1 MRCSLFVSSKSCAQ
15 SVCDYLCLQLALTLS
30 PPDDRLSISG
40 QKAGSIIILDA
51 FWSYHTHSTHSSTC
65 VQRAMH
71 APDHVRRWWRLFAP
85 AQFKQNIR
93 IYLRSSNAPRSHFH
107 HANQFLHKSFS
118 TGMLSHN
125 LLGVCGQQDTLYTAC
140 SQLLLHMIR
149 LQIYTWMLDVNYA
162 VFAFMRHTM
171 MMLDGHRLLLS
182 VHKFNATQCIAL
194 QGGQAECMI
203 EWVRW
208 TQNFSIDK
216 SLDGTEIHQAGHCNI
231 VAKAITHYICLFVVR
246 TPSACVLC
254 IWFAVL
260 RQQQQHSLSQ
270 ITRQW

>member
-40 QKAGSIIILDA
+40 QKTGSIIILDA

-149 LQIYTWMLDVNYA
+149 LQIYIRGCWTLIMPFLHSCGTRWWCSTATASFCPCTNLMQHNVLHCKA
-162 VFAFMRHTM
+162 AKQ
-171 MMLDGHRLLLS
+171 S
-182 VHKFNATQCIAL
+182 VWLN
-194 QGGQAECMI
+194 
-203 EWVRW
+203 EWDERKI
-208 TQNFSIDK
+208 S
-216 SLDGTEIHQAGHCNI
+216 
-231 VAKAITHYICLFVVR
+231 
-246 TPSACVLC
+246 P
-254 IWFAVL
+254 
-260 RQQQQHSLSQ
+260 
-270 ITRQW
+270 